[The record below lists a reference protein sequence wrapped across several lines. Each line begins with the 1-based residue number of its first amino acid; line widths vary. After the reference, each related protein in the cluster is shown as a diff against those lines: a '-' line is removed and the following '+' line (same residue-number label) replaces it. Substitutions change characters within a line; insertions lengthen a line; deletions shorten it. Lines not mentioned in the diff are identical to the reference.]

1 MASLVLT
8 TLLGPVSATPQQL
21 VSNGISRRA
30 SGDAPGLGVELE
42 MGRILLENDAK
53 PWTPEDREN
62 IKGAELI
69 PIGFIGDKKTN

>member
-1 MASLVLT
+1 MRPKTQGHRLLSAIVTLLASLVLT
-8 TLLGPVSATPQQL
+8 TLLGRVSATPQQL

-53 PWTPEDREN
+53 P
-62 IKGAELI
+62 
-69 PIGFIGDKKTN
+69 